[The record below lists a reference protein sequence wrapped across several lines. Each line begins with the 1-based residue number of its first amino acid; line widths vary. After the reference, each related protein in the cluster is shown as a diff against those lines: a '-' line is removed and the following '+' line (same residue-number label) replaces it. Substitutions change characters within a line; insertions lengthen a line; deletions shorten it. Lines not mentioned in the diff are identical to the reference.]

1 MREASLI
8 GVELPEVRKGDD
20 LASLICSSVSL
31 RDRDVVAVASK
42 VVSKAKGYLLDVSS
56 VRPSE
61 RAIRIASALGMD
73 PRWVELVL
81 SQSDDVLGVIPVK
94 ELYDSGVLR
103 LEDVAYDAEAARR
116 ALERFPYLFIVRRSG
131 MIWTDAGIDA
141 SNVPGGLYA
150 VPPPDPDAEAREL
163 SNSIASRCGA
173 RVAVVLCDTEVSVAG
188 ASTDRAIGSYGIRPV
203 DRGFG
208 KPDRNGVPK
217 YGGVDHIANEVCA
230 SAALLARQTSESI
243 PVVVVRGISYEWYEG
258 GLRDFSM
265 RQPTEA
271 LRAVI
276 RASLRALGPDALAKL
291 VGDLAP

>member
-1 MREASLI
+1 LREVSLI
-8 GVELPEVRKGDD
+8 GVELPEVRRGDD
-20 LASLICSSVSL
+20 LASLICSSARL
-31 RDRDVVAVASK
+31 QERDVVAVASK
-42 VVSKAKGYLLDVSS
+42 VVSKAKGYLVDISS
-56 VRPSE
+56 VRPTE
-61 RAIRIASALGMD
+61 RSLRVASALGMD

-81 SQSDDVLGVIPVK
+81 SQSDEVLGVLPVK
-94 ELYDSGVLR
+94 ELYDTGTLR
-103 LEDVAYDAEAARR
+103 LEDVAYDAEAARM

-163 SNSIASRCGA
+163 SSNIASRCGV
-173 RVAVVLCDTEVSVAG
+173 RVAVVLCDTEVSIAG
-188 ASTDRAIGSYGIRPV
+188 ASMDRAIGSYGIRPV

-243 PVVVVRGISYEWYEG
+243 PVVLVRGLSYEWYEG

-265 RQPTEA
+265 KRPVEA

-276 RASLRALGPDALAKL
+276 RATLRAMGPEALEKL
-291 VGDLAP
+291 VGGLL